1 MQFFILTLH
10 VRKTRMCPRG
20 AWKAG
25 WEFPDVTRPENRK
38 QRNGEGKQR
47 NGVGKCHTDHPEG
60 LQRALCPASAL
71 YGAQKKAS
79 LAVSLVCLPLAES
92 LCALRHADYQR
103 PLPAATTSADYQ
115 RSSEETVSFLRP
127 WRRRALST
135 RRPLAVAM
143 RSRNPCLLT
152 LLRVDGWNVLFI
164 SYLFLIFRIG
174 RANLLFSYLNNKF
187 FREIFVI

>member
-1 MQFFILTLH
+1 MGISRRYTSGA
-10 VRKTRMCPRG
+10 KS
-20 AWKAG
+20 AWKAD
-25 WEFPDVTRPENRK
+25 FHPDVTRPENRK

-60 LQRALCPASAL
+60 LQRALCPASARTTAL
-71 YGAQKKAS
+71 RPQKKAS

-92 LCALRHADYQR
+92 LCALRH
-103 PLPAATTSADYQ
+103 ADYQ

-152 LLRVDGWNVLFI
+152 LLRVGGWNVLFI

-187 FREIFVI
+187 VREIFVI

>member
-1 MQFFILTLH
+1 MFIPKRRLFAPFWDSPPPDSPLGH
-10 VRKTRMCPRG
+10 INPKTIL
-20 AWKAG
+20 
-25 WEFPDVTRPENRK
+25 N
-38 QRNGEGKQR
+38 N
-47 NGVGKCHTDHPEG
+47 
-60 LQRALCPASAL
+60 CPASARTTAL
-71 YGAQKKAS
+71 RAKKKAS
-79 LAVSLVCLPLAES
+79 LAVSLVCLPLAEVS
-92 LCALRHADYQR
+92 AARSPALCGTL
-103 PLPAATTSADYQ
+103 TTSGHYLRADYQ